1 MTIFFTKI
9 EKQEGKIGL
18 VWGVGTSGR
27 QKYKEGV

>member
-27 QKYKEGV
+27 GRT